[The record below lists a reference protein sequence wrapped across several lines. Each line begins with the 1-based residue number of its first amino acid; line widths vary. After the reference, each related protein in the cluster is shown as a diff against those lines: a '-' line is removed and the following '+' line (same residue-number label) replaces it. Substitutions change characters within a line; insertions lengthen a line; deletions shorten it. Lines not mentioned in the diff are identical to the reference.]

1 LPKLLDNKNIVG
13 INAEENEK
21 GKSISIFE
29 KIVGLIIFT
38 GMASSENQVLQPN
51 YSTKD
56 VIKYFRHKYNKIL
69 QK

>member
-1 LPKLLDNKNIVG
+1 MKRVKVLVFLD
-13 INAEENEK
+13 
-21 GKSISIFE
+21 

-56 VIKYFRHKYNKIL
+56 VIKYFRHKHNNIL